1 MRKGYIYIIKNY
13 CNKKVYIGQTI
24 QSIQERFRQ
33 HMKPSTIKKKGSYK
47 IYNAI
52 AKYGK
57 ENFYVELLEETTPDK
72 LDEREIFY
80 IEKFDSY
87 KNGYNSTNGGD
98 TKTIC
103 KVQDIDKLKE
113 MFNDHK
119 TFKEMSEYFGVNKAT
134 IQRTLHSIGLR
145 RKNKIS
151 KEFLLENQHLFNYQ
165 IAKIFDVCED
175 TVSRAFKK
183 YGIPRGKGCNNY
195 KNKQNQK
202 KCND

>member
-1 MRKGYIYIIKNY
+1 MEKGYIYIIKNY
-13 CNKKVYIGQTI
+13 CNEKVYVGQTTH
-24 QSIQERFRQ
+24 SIQERFNQ
-33 HMKPSTIKKKGSYK
+33 HMKPSTIKKRESYK
-47 IYNAI
+47 LYNAI

-57 ENFYVELLEETTPDK
+57 ENFYIELLEETTPDK

-98 TKTIC
+98 SKTIC
-103 KVQDIDKLKE
+103 KIQDIDKLKE
-113 MFNDHK
+113 MFNERK
-119 TFKEMSEYFGVNKAT
+119 TYKEMAEYFGVNKVT
-134 IQRTLHSIGLR
+134 VQRTLHSIGLR
-145 RKNKIS
+145 RNNKIP
-151 KEFLLENQHLFNYQ
+151 KEFLLKNQHLFNYQ
-165 IAKIFDVCED
+165 IAKIFDVDEE

-195 KNKQNQK
+195 QNKQNQK